1 MLFIFFFVSVSFII
15 SDKAKVSGFLV
26 SFWCSFA
33 VHAPLGRVKG
43 ILPTSWNWTRVCRS
57 RLVGSWQ
64 LQDTVQRSGLYKG
77 IRKEKRRLGFD
88 QARRVKVLEIIL
100 RVGRV
105 WYSTKFVLY
114 LILLC

>member
-1 MLFIFFFVSVSFII
+1 MDFCYFLLLITSLIFVSYDLSSQFVLFFFFFVSVSFVI

-57 RLVGSWQ
+57 RLVGRLAAPGHGTEKWVIQ
-64 LQDTVQRSGLYKG
+64 GNTEREKKTGFRS
-77 IRKEKRRLGFD
+77 
-88 QARRVKVLEIIL
+88 
-100 RVGRV
+100 
-105 WYSTKFVLY
+105 S
-114 LILLC
+114 